1 MQHVSIGSL
10 WRVNFVNAVRSLGTA
25 VARLPFG
32 VPDPVI
38 CGATAVELY
47 SGGLWSSSNLE
58 VLAVEARPLVTE
70 LFAVGFRWTERPLRR
85 DTGLWHPKFAIGVD
99 IIEGLADLDWAAQSN
114 VLRVALNESLHDT
127 TGGTREW
134 LNVVGIEDLIVR
146 QITSWMAGRAPG
158 DDTPACIDVLDALG
172 RAGVGG
178 RLRVGY
184 LQRRLAWETH
194 GAIELGSW
202 SSEEGAASD
211 PVQRTTTLSRMG
223 AVIAAWRARCGLSF
237 DTMEGCKLATG
248 GGRLVRRRNGPPG
261 RAGRSSAE
269 PSNVVP
275 FTNAL
280 RSERSRLD

>member
-1 MQHVSIGSL
+1 MQHVSTGTL
-10 WRVNFVNAVRSLGTA
+10 WRVNFVNSLRLLGTA
-25 VARLPFG
+25 MARLPFG

-47 SGGLWSSSNLE
+47 TGGLWSSSNLE
-58 VLAVEARPLVTE
+58 VLAIEARPLVTE
-70 LFAVGFRWTERPLRR
+70 LFAVGFRWTERPLCR

-99 IIEGLADLDWAAQSN
+99 IIEGLADLDCAGRSN
-114 VLRVALNESLHDT
+114 VLRVALNESPLAA
-127 TGGTREW
+127 TGGAQEW
-134 LNVVGIEDLIVR
+134 LNVFGIEDLIIR

-158 DDTPACIDVLDALG
+158 DDTPARIDVLDALG

-202 SSEEGAASD
+202 SLEEGAAPD
-211 PVQRTTTLSRMG
+211 PMQRTTTLTRME

-237 DTMEGCKLATG
+237 DAMEDCDFAA
-248 GGRLVRRRNGPPG
+248 GRDRPIRRRDDPS
-261 RAGRSSAE
+261 RWTGRSAGE

-275 FTNAL
+275 FDTAL
-280 RSERSRLD
+280 SVPLG

>member
-1 MQHVSIGSL
+1 MQNVSTGTI
-10 WRVNFVNAVRSLGTA
+10 WRVNFVNALRSLGTA
-25 VARLPFG
+25 VACLPFG

-47 SGGLWSSSNLE
+47 TGGLWSSSNLE
-58 VLAVEARPLVTE
+58 VLAVEARPLVAE
-70 LFAVGFRWTERPLRR
+70 LFAMGFHWTERPLRR

-99 IIEGLADLDWAAQSN
+99 IIDGLADLDWAAQSN
-114 VLRVALNESLHDT
+114 VLRVALNESPHDT
-127 TGGTREW
+127 TGGTQEW

-202 SSEEGAASD
+202 SSEEGAAPD

-223 AVIAAWRARCGLSF
+223 AVIAAWRAQCGLSF
-237 DTMEGCKLATG
+237 DTMEGCKFATG
-248 GGRLVRRRNGPPG
+248 GGRPG
-261 RAGRSSAE
+261 RDQNGSLRCAEWSSAE

-275 FTNAL
+275 FDAAL
-280 RSERSRLD
+280 LAPLR